1 MSRGN
6 LLPYT
11 MDTTRLRCRLS
22 ITVRS
27 RVSNRSCRF
36 RAAME
41 FANDSK
47 AVPWHTG
54 LTGFSVGR
62 NLGTVPSDLDSP
74 KATSKAPVGTASG
87 GQQTQSVI
95 VDKDKSKKR
104 SFSIQ
109 TGGTA
114 DNRQQM
120 TTFTQRQRALHLFSK
135 YQNDNRS
142 HDQFQCFSSSTGFHR
157 SSCMNRNQCLARFAA
172 VHCRITILVRS
183 LS

>member
-22 ITVRS
+22 IIIPS
-27 RVSNRSCRF
+27 QVSNRSCRF

-74 KATSKAPVGTASG
+74 KATSETPARVMSPLQPDGSCATDRRDCIGRATNTDCHRVQ
-87 GQQTQSVI
+87 GQKQEEKLLDTNGRYSRQP
-95 VDKDKSKKR
+95 
-104 SFSIQ
+104 
-109 TGGTA
+109 TA
-114 DNRQQM
+114 D
-120 TTFTQRQRALHLFSK
+120 
-135 YQNDNRS
+135 DNI
-142 HDQFQCFSSSTGFHR
+142 HTETESTAPF
-157 SSCMNRNQCLARFAA
+157 F
-172 VHCRITILVRS
+172 
-183 LS
+183 